1 MSVKRNIDNNIDNN
15 YENQT
20 DKKNNGFDFDK
31 ELEKVTET
39 IKNIETW
46 NPNTKS
52 KDFKDKISS
61 MVMQVIYFLNRIRE
75 SYSLDN
81 SSNNSDKSRI
91 RKKVFDEVITP
102 FVNSLSKLSEKLIVC
117 ENDCYKENVL
127 NVLFGEKSFFKEG
140 YITFINTET
149 ENKERND
156 IGFIHQARF
165 DIMKN
170 IMEHRKHLLLNA
182 IKNHKT
188 GISYEFSNVKRAL
201 NNLFDANIEFSNVR
215 ATDKTYKFLEDFYS
229 DVFETLSKFLDTVY
243 DENRNGYKSEDHYNC
258 LEDIVSFIGYKDNI
272 LFKDECGIYK
282 KDQMAG
288 YIIANL
294 LIEKFDLR
302 DQNKNKET
310 NWETDYLG
318 KFIGQDFGSNV
329 YQWDENYFRIK
340 IDLIKKRIK
349 ILKDGNVK
357 PTRCIVDGGFGITY
371 NEDNGHF
378 DLRINEK
385 NKLPDN
391 DKKIFK
397 FKTNMGY
404 VMFYE
409 NHLENAWWSC
419 NKIFH
424 SYKKVFENSPMSKR
438 KRRQYEKIKQER
450 ADIYKVFC
458 ELESEKQKL
467 LKEGLIYVRQ
477 SYFQTLS
484 NVQKFGRI
492 FLLVITFPIYASVF
506 ILVKTLRKLLHCI
519 LMGLEVVTKVD
530 IYLNDEINVKKNCK
544 DVWAEQCEN
553 GCFDGLEINGQ
564 QINERIQWYETKNWL
579 LVRRILFPI
588 DLVIHIIIGIFLAIK
603 KIFTSIIK
611 VFVTTS
617 NVIKDICDDNASSHI
632 FKKSVILNPG
642 SNSEVICNPNSKISV
657 LPFING
663 HKIKVRNKF
672 VDMNCPR
679 TPYYD
684 FSEKPKSAWDHFK
697 CLTGFKSIKS
707 AEHYDEYAHKYSG
720 IKRLYY
726 GNFSQNLYDSGVIG
740 GNL

>member
-1 MSVKRNIDNNIDNN
+1 
-15 YENQT
+15 
-20 DKKNNGFDFDK
+20 
-31 ELEKVTET
+31 
-39 IKNIETW
+39 
-46 NPNTKS
+46 
-52 KDFKDKISS
+52 

-81 SSNNSDKSRI
+81 SSNNSDKSSI
-91 RKKVFDEVITP
+91 RKKVFYKVITP

-170 IMEHRKHLLLNA
+170 IMGHRKHLLLKA
-182 IKNHKT
+182 IRNHET
-188 GISYEFSNVKRAL
+188 GIRYEFSNVKRAL

-243 DENRNGYKSEDHYNC
+243 DENRNGYKSKDHYNC
-258 LEDIVSFIGYKDNI
+258 LEDIVSSLMDYKDVI
-272 LFKDECGIYK
+272 S
-282 KDQMAG
+282 A

-340 IDLIKKRIK
+340 IDLIKERIK

-357 PTRCIVDGGFGITY
+357 PTRCIVDDGFVITY

-378 DLRINEK
+378 DLRINKK

-391 DKKIFK
+391 DEKIFK

-409 NHLENAWWSC
+409 NHLEDAWRAC

-424 SYKKVFENSPMSKR
+424 SYKKVFENSPMSEG

-506 ILVKTLRKLLHCI
+506 ILVKTLRKFFHC
-519 LMGLEVVTKVD
+519 
-530 IYLNDEINVKKNCK
+530 
-544 DVWAEQCEN
+544 
-553 GCFDGLEINGQ
+553 F
-564 QINERIQWYETKNWL
+564 
-579 LVRRILFPI
+579 F
-588 DLVIHIIIGIFLAIK
+588 
-603 KIFTSIIK
+603 
-611 VFVTTS
+611 
-617 NVIKDICDDNASSHI
+617 
-632 FKKSVILNPG
+632 
-642 SNSEVICNPNSKISV
+642 
-657 LPFING
+657 
-663 HKIKVRNKF
+663 
-672 VDMNCPR
+672 
-679 TPYYD
+679 
-684 FSEKPKSAWDHFK
+684 
-697 CLTGFKSIKS
+697 
-707 AEHYDEYAHKYSG
+707 
-720 IKRLYY
+720 
-726 GNFSQNLYDSGVIG
+726 
-740 GNL
+740 